1 MTMIPTKITDRDA
14 EFAALLG
21 HKQTESTWKPTLFL
35 IARFREESEQLER
48 KALQAE
54 IAKATK
60 ELVETAATHGQGV
73 LPKNVDLPPRHYI
86 TTDPSAFVHKLDDS
100 VIWAMFASATYSDN
114 ASSPDSKAERA
125 DQLLARYRARFGNDK

>member
-1 MTMIPTKITDRDA
+1 MSMIPTKLTDRDA

-35 IARFREESEQLER
+35 IARFREESEQLAR
-48 KALQAE
+48 KEIQAE

-60 ELVETAATHGQGV
+60 ELVETAATHVQGV
-73 LPKNVDLPPRHYI
+73 LPKNMDLPPRHYI

-114 ASSPDSKAERA
+114 ASSPESKAARA
-125 DQLLARYRARFGNDK
+125 DHLLAVYKMKFGNG